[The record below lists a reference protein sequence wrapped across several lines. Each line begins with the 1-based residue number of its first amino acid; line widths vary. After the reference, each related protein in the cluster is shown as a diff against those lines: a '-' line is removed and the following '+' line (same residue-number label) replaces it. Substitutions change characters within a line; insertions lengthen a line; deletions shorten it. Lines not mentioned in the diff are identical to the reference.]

1 MNPLKYLFEKPI
13 LSGRIARWTM
23 MLAEF
28 DLTFMALKSIKG
40 KVISNYLADFPVSED
55 KQEAYDFPDE
65 EIFVTDDDYWQ
76 LFFDGASNQKGY
88 GIGVLLTSPDG
99 AHTPLSVKLDFSVT
113 NNEAEYEAC
122 ILGLRA
128 AAALGL
134 KNLRVYRD
142 SSLIINQILGKW
154 KVKSEGLALYQM
166 YLETILKHFDDPKFI
181 YLSRDENQFA
191 DALAKVAAM
200 INIPHELENIPL
212 CIERREEPAYCMALD
227 NTVAGDDAP
236 WFTDVLNYHLGRG
249 FPPDS
254 DVRTQRAIKRFAAQ
268 FILSQGKLYK
278 KSKEGVLLLCVGEKE
293 AQRIMEEV
301 HNGTCG
307 PHMNGRMLAIK
318 IMRIG
323 YFWSTQ
329 EHDCT
334 QYVKRCH
341 KCQIY
346 ANAQHI
352 PPLLLYN
359 FASPWPFSIWGI
371 DIIGKITPKGTG
383 GHEFILVAIDYFT
396 KWVEAA
402 FYATLT
408 SKHVAKFI
416 TENIICRYGVPREL
430 ISDHGSHFKK
440 DVAAL
445 LTHYKIQ
452 QRKSS
457 TFRPQMNGA
466 VEAVNKNVKT
476 IIEKMTEKYHD
487 WPAKLPFA
495 LWGYRT
501 SVRTPTGATPY
512 SLVYGMEA
520 VLPIELEIPS
530 LRIALESRIPEVDWV
545 QARYEELLLIDEKRL
560 TALNQVQL
568 Y

>member
-1 MNPLKYLFEKPI
+1 
-13 LSGRIARWTM
+13 M

-40 KVISNYLADFPVSED
+40 KAISNYLADFPVSED
-55 KQEAYDFPDE
+55 QQEAYNFPDE
-65 EIFVTDDDYWQ
+65 EIFVIDDEAWQ

-88 GIGVLLTSPDG
+88 GIGVLLISPYG

-113 NNEAEYEAC
+113 NNEAEYEA
-122 ILGLRA
+122 
-128 AAALGL
+128 
-134 KNLRVYRD
+134 Y
-142 SSLIINQILGKW
+142 
-154 KVKSEGLALYQM
+154 
-166 YLETILKHFDDPKFI
+166 
-181 YLSRDENQFA
+181 
-191 DALAKVAAM
+191 ALAKLASM
-200 INIPHELENIPL
+200 INIPNELENIPL

-227 NTVAGDDAP
+227 DTIAADDAP
-236 WFTDVLNYHLGRG
+236 WFTDVLNYQLGRG
-249 FPPDS
+249 FPPYS

-278 KSKEGVLLLCVGEKE
+278 KSQQGILLLCVDEKE
-293 AQRIMEEV
+293 AKRIMEEV
-301 HNGTCG
+301 HNAYTAFIVVQFGIT
-307 PHMNGRMLAIK
+307 LAI
-318 IMRIG
+318 
-323 YFWSTQ
+323 
-329 EHDCT
+329 
-334 QYVKRCH
+334 
-341 KCQIY
+341 
-346 ANAQHI
+346 
-352 PPLLLYN
+352 L
-359 FASPWPFSIWGI
+359 IWGI

-383 GHEFILVAIDYFT
+383 GHEFILVAIAYFT

-402 FYATLT
+402 SYATLT

-416 TENIICRYGVPREL
+416 TENIIYRYGVPHEL

-440 DVAAL
+440 DVAAI

-457 TFRPQMNGA
+457 TYRPQMNGV
-466 VEAVNKNVKT
+466 VEAANKNEKT
-476 IIEKMTEKYHD
+476 KIEKMTEKYHD

-501 SVRTPTGATPY
+501 SVRTPTSATPY

-530 LRIALESRIPEVDWV
+530 LRIELESQIPEVDWV

-560 TALNQVQL
+560 AALNQVQMDSSSL
-568 Y
+568 PSTSSSSSPSSSETVAPAVATVSTLVTTADFPCFTGQ